1 MPASARRF
9 RPVSASL
16 TLLVVTIAGVPD
28 AAAQSLLMR
37 PAEIALDERGIPDTT
52 APLEGAS
59 MFVVTPPDP
68 RTFEKHDLIT
78 ILIDE
83 SSQSTMEQNLETTKE
98 YETGGAFNAFPSLR
112 HLLELQLQNGD
123 SQRTAELDLSYD
135 NDYTGDGKAERK
147 DRVTARITAEVIDV
161 KPNGTLV
168 IEARKSIKENRES
181 KTILLSGVCRQE
193 DVTDNNTVNS
203 SQIAS
208 LTLAIETEGDVH
220 KAARK
225 GLIPRALETLFAF

>member
-1 MPASARRF
+1 
-9 RPVSASL
+9 
-16 TLLVVTIAGVPD
+16 
-28 AAAQSLLMR
+28 MR
-37 PAEIALDERGIPDTT
+37 PAEVTLDERGIPDSTE
-52 APLEGAS
+52 PLEATS

-68 RTFEKHDLIT
+68 RTFEVHDLIS

-83 SSQSTMEQNLETTKE
+83 NSQSTMEQNLETKKDYSMSGSVE
-98 YETGGAFNAFPSLR
+98 SFPSLR

-123 SQRTAELDLSYD
+123 SQRMAELRLDYA

-147 DRVTARITAEVIDV
+147 DRITARITAEVIDV

-168 IEARKSIKENRES
+168 IEARKSIRENRES
-181 KTILLSGVCRQE
+181 KTILLSGTCRQE
-193 DVTDNNTVNS
+193 DVTDNNTVSS

-208 LTLAIETEGDVH
+208 LTLAIETEGEVH
-220 KAARK
+220 RSARK

>member
-1 MPASARRF
+1 MSTHARRT
-9 RPVSASL
+9 RSSSPAI
-16 TLLVVTIAGVPD
+16 LVL
-28 AAAQSLLMR
+28 AACAPGALAQSLLMR
-37 PAEIALDERGIPDTT
+37 PAEVMLDERGIPDTT
-52 APLEGAS
+52 APLEGTS

-68 RTFEKHDLIT
+68 RTFEEHDLVT

-83 SSQSTMEQNLETTKE
+83 TSQSTMEQNLETKKD
-98 YETGGAFNAFPSLR
+98 YAIGGGVDDFPSLR
-112 HLLELQLQNGD
+112 HLLELQFQNGD
-123 SQRTAELDLSYD
+123 SQRALELGL
-135 NDYTGDGKAERK
+135 DYADDYKGDGKAERK

-168 IEARKSIKENRES
+168 IEARKTIKENRES
-181 KTILLSGVCRQE
+181 KTILLSGTCRQE

-220 KAARK
+220 KSARK